1 MYYEARI
8 KQGRKVV
15 FSYNVTSMDDALDW
29 FIKFSSSS
37 NLMDLT
43 FHIIPKFGCQ

>member
-8 KQGRKVV
+8 KQGRKIV
-15 FSYNVTSMDDALDW
+15 FSCNVTSMDDALDW
-29 FIKFSSSS
+29 FIKFSYSS

-43 FHIIPKFGCQ
+43 FHIIPKSGRQ

>member
-15 FSYNVTSMDDALDW
+15 FSYVVTSMDGALVW
-29 FIKFSSSS
+29 FSNFSSSS

-43 FHIIPKFGCQ
+43 FHIIPKSGPQ

>member
-29 FIKFSSSS
+29 FVRFSSNS
-37 NLMDLT
+37 NFMELT
-43 FHIIPKFGCQ
+43 FHIIPKSGRQ

>member
-15 FSYNVTSMDDALDW
+15 FSYNVTSMDDALEW
-29 FIKFSSSS
+29 FVKFSCTS

-43 FHIIPKFGCQ
+43 FHIIPKSGRQ

>member
-15 FSYNVTSMDDALDW
+15 FSYNVTTMDDALDW
-29 FIKFSSSS
+29 FVRFSSNS
-37 NLMDLT
+37 NLMSLT
-43 FHIIPKFGCQ
+43 FHIIPKSGRQ

>member
-1 MYYEARI
+1 MYYEAKNKTRS
-8 KQGRKVV
+8 KVV

-43 FHIIPKFGCQ
+43 FHIIPKSGRQ

>member
-15 FSYNVTSMDDALDW
+15 FSYNVTSMDDALEW
-29 FIKFSSSS
+29 FVKFSRTS

-43 FHIIPKFGCQ
+43 FHIIPKSGRQ